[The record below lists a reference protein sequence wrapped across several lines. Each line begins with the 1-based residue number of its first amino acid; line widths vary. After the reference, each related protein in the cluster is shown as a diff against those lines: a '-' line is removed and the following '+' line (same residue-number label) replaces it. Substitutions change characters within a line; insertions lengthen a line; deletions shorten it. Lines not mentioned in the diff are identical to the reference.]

1 METNQVWDGKRWV
14 YLKMKSN
21 PQSGV
26 LPTFV
31 TCLATL
37 THVISPSIPVPF
49 PATFPG
55 GSGVCRSATLSP
67 SSPTCCFAPWILA
80 HHISLLGSDTRS
92 VVMSHTSISR
102 SFPPTYVPQNL
113 LFWHQPLRRHTL
125 NTSLVNGKPQTPAD
139 CGRLGGCGGLS
150 KETIRRKHSVLGAN
164 LEPQG
169 FRGSTSH
176 TCREGRENVEGKNC
190 LISPSSGSWTH
201 RSCLDYLS
209 K

>member
-1 METNQVWDGKRWV
+1 MIMKTNQVWDGKGWV
-14 YLKMKSN
+14 YFKMKSN

-37 THVISPSIPVPF
+37 THVISTSIPVPF

-80 HHISLLGSDTRS
+80 HLFSLLGSDTRS
-92 VVMSHTSISR
+92 VVMSHTSVSW

-113 LFWHQPLRRHTL
+113 LFWHQPLERHIL
-125 NTSLVNGKPQTPAD
+125 NTSLVNGQPQTPAD
-139 CGRLGGCGGLS
+139 WGRLGGCGGLS
-150 KETIRRKHSVLGAN
+150 KESIRRKPSVSGAN
-164 LEPQG
+164 LEPEG

-176 TCREGRENVEGKNC
+176 TCRQGREKVEGKNC
-190 LISPSSGSWTH
+190 LISQPLF
-201 RSCLDYLS
+201 RKLDPQILP
-209 K
+209 